1 MAVKFYS
8 IEKEINGK
16 KYTAQFSGLSLALKA
31 VDECYIEGTNNTSVE
46 KMSQYLFDK
55 VIVSPKG
62 LTVDNFDNMEELNE
76 VIEFARNVMQG
87 DIKPETA
94 KGKKD

>member
-1 MAVKFYS
+1 MATKFYTV
-8 IEKEINGK
+8 EKEINGNNYK
-16 KYTAQFSGLSLALKA
+16 AQFSGLSLALKA

-55 VIVSPKG
+55 VIVDPKG
-62 LTVDNFDNMEELNE
+62 LTVDDFDNMEELNE

-87 DIKPETA
+87 DVKPETA